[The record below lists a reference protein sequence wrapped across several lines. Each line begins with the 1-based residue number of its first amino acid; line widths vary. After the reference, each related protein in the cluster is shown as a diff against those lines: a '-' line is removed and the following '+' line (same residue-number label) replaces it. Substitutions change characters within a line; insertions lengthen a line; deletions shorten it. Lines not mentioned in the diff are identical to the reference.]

1 MMMMV
6 IAVSL
11 VVSITLVGSGLFL
24 LFCYNQRNNSYSE
37 SVRLKQ
43 QEKREELFHKQQE
56 NKQKQLEKREREQEE
71 QEHEEKMD
79 MKKLFLSSLE
89 NRIRGG
95 DAEAYHVWM
104 REKNK
109 P

>member
-6 IAVSL
+6 IVVSL

-24 LFCYNQRNNSYSE
+24 LFCYNQRNNIYIE

-43 QEKREELFHKQQE
+43 QEKRQEELFHKQQE
-56 NKQKQLEKREREQEE
+56 NKQKLEKREREQKE